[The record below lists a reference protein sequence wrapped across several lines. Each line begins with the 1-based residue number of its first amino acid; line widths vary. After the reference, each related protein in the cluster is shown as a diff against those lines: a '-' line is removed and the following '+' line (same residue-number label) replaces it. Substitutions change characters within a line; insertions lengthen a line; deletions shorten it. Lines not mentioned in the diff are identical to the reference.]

1 MVVSIGEL
9 IVARRTL
16 IKIVTSLKKLIEW
29 NSSNQQQAHRGHLLE
44 TSEGAARLR
53 IQGQIRGQRL
63 TSQEKVADKDFARI
77 WFAMQIRS
85 VT

>member
-1 MVVSIGEL
+1 MVVLIGEL
-9 IVARRTL
+9 IVARRIL
-16 IKIVTSLKKLIEW
+16 IRIVTSLKKLIEW

-44 TSEGAARLR
+44 ISEGAARLR
-53 IQGQIRGQRL
+53 IQAQIRRQRL